1 MGKGILMKETQRKD
15 GEHMQG
21 VKDKV
26 VVITGASSGIGAST
40 AEVLAADGAKVV
52 LSARREDLLEAL
64 AQKIDTAGGEALV
77 VKSDVTDPEQM
88 KALAATVVDKL
99 GRLDVWVNNAGLM
112 PLSPV
117 AMGRTDEWNRMVD
130 VNIKGVLNGVAA
142 AYPIMLE
149 QGDGHFVNV
158 SSVAGHV
165 VFPGAA
171 VYCATKFAVR
181 AFGEGIR
188 MESGGAVRVTNISP
202 GAVRTE
208 LTDHISVPEVKE
220 GVQPFLDIAIEPDA
234 IARAIRFA
242 IAEPADVDV
251 NEVIV
256 RPTRQEL

>member
-1 MGKGILMKETQRKD
+1 
-15 GEHMQG
+15 MQN

-26 VVITGASSGIGAST
+26 VVITGASSGIGAVT
-40 AEVLAADGAKVV
+40 AETLAADGAKVV
-52 LSARREDLLEAL
+52 LSARRKDRLDAL
-64 AQKIDTAGGEALV
+64 VEQIQSKGGEALAV
-77 VKSDVTDPEQM
+77 ESDVTDPDQM
-88 KALAATVVDKL
+88 NALAAAAVDTF
-99 GRLDVWVNNAGLM
+99 GRLDVWVNNAGVM

-142 AYPIMLE
+142 AQPIMQK

-171 VYCATKFAVR
+171 VYCGTKFFVR
-181 AFGEGIR
+181 AFGEGMR

-208 LTDHISVPEVKE
+208 LTDHIAVPEVKE
-220 GVQPFLDIAIEPDA
+220 GVQAFVDIAIEPDA

-242 IAEPADVDV
+242 IAEPGDVDV

-256 RPTRQEL
+256 RPTKQDL

>member
-1 MGKGILMKETQRKD
+1 
-15 GEHMQG
+15 MQN

-26 VVITGASSGIGAST
+26 VVITGASSGIGAVT
-40 AEVLAADGAKVV
+40 AELLAADGAKVV
-52 LSARREDLLEAL
+52 LSARRKDRLEEL
-64 AQKIDTAGGEALV
+64 EQKIHAAGGEALAV
-77 VKSDVTDPEQM
+77 ESDVTSPDQM
-88 KALAATVVDKL
+88 NALASATVEKF
-99 GRLDVWVNNAGLM
+99 GRLDVWVNNAGVM

-142 AYPIMLE
+142 AHPIMLE

-158 SSVAGHV
+158 SSVAGHL

-208 LTDHISVPEVKE
+208 LADHIAVAEVKE

-242 IAEPADVDV
+242 IAEPGDVDV

-256 RPTRQEL
+256 RPTKQEL